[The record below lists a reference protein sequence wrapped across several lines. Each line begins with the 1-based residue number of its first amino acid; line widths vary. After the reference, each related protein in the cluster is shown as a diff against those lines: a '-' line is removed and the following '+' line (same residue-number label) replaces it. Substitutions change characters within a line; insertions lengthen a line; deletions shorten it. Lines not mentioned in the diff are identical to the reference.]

1 MTMKRILL
9 VLSFALIFGAS
20 SVFAQT
26 DTLKVLAIGNSFSE
40 DAVEEHLSSLAQA
53 EGLTVVIGNMYIG
66 GCSLERHVNNL
77 RGNLKEYRY
86 RKFDPKGNV
95 K

>member
-66 GCSLERHVNNL
+66 GCSLERHV
-77 RGNLKEYRY
+77 
-86 RKFDPKGNV
+86 
-95 K
+95 